1 MRKRI
6 LKSGNTLRDLSD
18 KIKRNKIHIIGIPE
32 EEREKGPEKLFDEI
46 MAENIPN
53 LKKEIYIQAQ
63 ELQRVPNKV
72 NPNRLTP
79 RYIIKWQNLEN
90 FKGIKRET
98 MNNKM
103 AISIILAIITLKAN
117 GIKIQDKKK
126 KKTNLCAIF
135 K

>member
-63 ELQRVPNKV
+63 ELQSPKQGE
-72 NPNRLTP
+72 P
-79 RYIIKWQNLEN
+79 K
-90 FKGIKRET
+90 
-98 MNNKM
+98 
-103 AISIILAIITLKAN
+103 
-117 GIKIQDKKK
+117 
-126 KKTNLCAIF
+126 
-135 K
+135 

>member
-1 MRKRI
+1 
-6 LKSGNTLRDLSD
+6 
-18 KIKRNKIHIIGIPE
+18 
-32 EEREKGPEKLFDEI
+32 

-90 FKGIKRET
+90 FKGSPRNQESHTKE
-98 MNNKM
+98 
-103 AISIILAIITLKAN
+103 LL
-117 GIKIQDKKK
+117 
-126 KKTNLCAIF
+126 
-135 K
+135 